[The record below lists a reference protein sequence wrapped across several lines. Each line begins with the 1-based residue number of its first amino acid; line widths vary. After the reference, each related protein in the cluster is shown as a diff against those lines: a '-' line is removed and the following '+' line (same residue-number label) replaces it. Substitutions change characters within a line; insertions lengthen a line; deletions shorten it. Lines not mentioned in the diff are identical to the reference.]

1 MKSVPLFL
9 RPAGVL
15 LAVSALMAAAPARG
29 RSTTA
34 DVTGVSVLSSPN
46 RAELVIDVRGVVE
59 VSDFALVNPSRLVVD
74 LVGARL
80 AAPVTLYDGVN
91 RAGIRNVRYAQFRP
105 DIVRVVVELDSA
117 RDYDVRKE
125 ESAVRVGFAS
135 GATFTAW
142 STDGQRGES
151 HLVAPAPEAAPG
163 MTASRV
169 ARPFTPPPAA
179 AATRAADPVAAPAP
193 QAPFQQFGVCQGTP
207 IRVTFDRSSIPE
219 VVATFS
225 AHSGRSIVLGA
236 GITGEVT
243 AEIRDQPWDCALNAI
258 LDGQGLAITSLPGGI
273 LRVATRAAIAAA
285 DSSEP
290 TRTKIYPINYA
301 RVASLQPAVQG
312 IMSSRGKAVADTVTN
327 SIIVTELGSRLPQID
342 TFLMALDQRTPQ
354 VAIQARIVFVDRTEI
369 EDLGLRYDLSSANQF
384 YTDLIPATSRGST
397 TTANPLVNLGG
408 NSVAAVANASQQ
420 LGNGSPALK
429 LVYATVLGNFTLTS
443 FLEALQSVSLAD
455 LQAEPSVTVAD
466 NRPAQIFSGEETPV
480 RQIDAGAATT
490 GNQAPRAVTQFKKTG
505 IQLDVT
511 PHVVPG
517 TREILMIVHAE
528 RSQVT
533 PSALSETGAVFSSQL
548 ATTQLLVRDGETAVI
563 GGLSV
568 TEITVSKSGIPFLV
582 DLPVIGPL
590 FGFRSNREIRRD
602 LLILVTPHIVDDLST
617 AGTGAQIR

>member
-1 MKSVPLFL
+1 MFL

-15 LAVSALMAAAPARG
+15 LAVAALMAASPVRAPHP
-29 RSTTA
+29 TA
-34 DVTGVSVLSSPN
+34 DVTAVSITAASS

-59 VSDFALVNPSRLVVD
+59 VSDFVLANPSRLVVD

-80 AAPVTLYDGVN
+80 VAPIQSYDGVN

-117 RDYDVRKE
+117 RDYDVSKDE
-125 ESAVRVGFAS
+125 ANVRVGFQ
-135 GATFTAW
+135 GAAAFQTWSSEGGVTSRMVSTAA
-142 STDGQRGES
+142 TE
-151 HLVAPAPEAAPG
+151 APAPVVAQPAP
-163 MTASRV
+163 V
-169 ARPFTPPPAA
+169 
-179 AATRAADPVAAPAP
+179 RAAAPAP
-193 QAPFQQFGVCQGTP
+193 VSAFQQTPGVCRGAP
-207 IRVTFDRSSIPE
+207 ISVTFDRASMQDVI
-219 VVATFS
+219 ATFGT
-225 AHSGRSIVLGA
+225 HSGRSIILGSA
-236 GITGEVT
+236 AAQTGEVT
-243 AEIRDQPWDCALNAI
+243 AEIRNQPWDCALNAV
-258 LDGQGLAITSLPGGI
+258 LDAQGLAVTELPGGI
-273 LRVATRAAIAAA
+273 LRVTTRSAVASA

-327 SIIVTELGSRLPQID
+327 SIIVTELASRLPQID
-342 TFLMALDQRTPQ
+342 TFLLALDQRTPQ

-384 YTDLIPATSRGST
+384 YTDIIPATARGGT
-397 TTANPLVNLGG
+397 ATTANPIVNLGG
-408 NSVAAVANASQQ
+408 NSVAAVANATQQ

-455 LQAEPSVTVAD
+455 LQAEPAVTVAD
-466 NRPAQIFSGEETPV
+466 NRPATIFSGEETPV

-490 GNQAPRAVTQFKKTG
+490 GGQAPRAVTQFKKTG

-517 TREILMIVHAE
+517 TREVLLLVHAE

-548 ATTQLLVRDGETAVI
+548 ANTQLLVRDGETAVI

-602 LLILVTPHIVDDLST
+602 LLILVTPHIVDDLTT
-617 AGTGAQIR
+617 AGTTRATP